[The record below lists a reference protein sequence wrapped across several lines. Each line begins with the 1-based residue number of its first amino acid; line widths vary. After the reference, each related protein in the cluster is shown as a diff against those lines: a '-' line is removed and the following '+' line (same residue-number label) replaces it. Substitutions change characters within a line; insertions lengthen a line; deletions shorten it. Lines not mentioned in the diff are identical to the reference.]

1 MPKPPPKRPSPSGAQ
16 RARSPDRG
24 PRDARRSDARGA
36 QASSRDRYEGPFRRD
51 RQERPKPA
59 RPFEPGRR
67 ERRSLS
73 HVGGPVSFQG
83 GTEDEQSAIRA
94 ALDVSADEMSVMQDV
109 HGFHSYPARL
119 HPVTARRLIEGLSK
133 PGARVL
139 DPFCGSGTV
148 VAEARAL
155 GRVAL
160 GSDLNPL
167 AVELAWLKSRGPTER
182 EVEQLLASAERIAEV
197 AEERR
202 LRKAEPYVRY
212 GAEDRDRYPIHVL
225 LELDS
230 IAHGIGLLPK
240 TEQTRILRL
249 VVSSI
254 LTKVAYS
261 EGDTT
266 RQKAPR
272 RLPSGFTIGLFL
284 EKVRELCERFAAYR
298 TRIGDRA
305 PRATVANVDARDIE
319 GLETG
324 SIDLIVTSPPY
335 PGVYDYL
342 DHHIH
347 RLRWLGL
354 KPSRL
359 QEQEIGSRRNYR
371 RLRFDEASQL
381 WAEEMGYCLREMRR
395 VLASDGRAVVIVAD
409 SVIDRQAFRAD
420 AAFADIAQKHGLDV
434 KVIASQERP
443 LFLYGAEEVFDETP
457 RSEHLMVLRP
467 AERPPRAK
475 RGPEAPDQEAPR
487 APSRTLPRS
496 PGAPPAAPRPRR
508 VVSQR
513 EPAPRKKGAPSDPA
527 APRRKARRP

>member
-1 MPKPPPKRPSPSGAQ
+1 MQKPPPKRRAEAGSGKKPSP
-16 RARSPDRG
+16 RG
-24 PRDARRSDARGA
+24 RPAAE
-36 QASSRDRYEGPFRRD
+36 RYEGTFRRD
-51 RQERPKPA
+51 RPAREKPQ

-67 ERRSLS
+67 ERRALS
-73 HVGGPVSFQG
+73 HVGGAVTFQG
-83 GTEDEQSAIRA
+83 GTADEQAAIKS
-94 ALDVSADEMSVMQDV
+94 ALDVSADEMSVMKDV

-119 HPVTARRLIEGLSK
+119 HPLTAHRLIEGLSK
-133 PGARVL
+133 PGARVF

-148 VAEARAL
+148 IAEARAL

-167 AVELAWLKSRGPTER
+167 AVELSWLKSRGPTAR
-182 EVEQLLASAERIAEV
+182 EVEQLLASAERIAEM

-202 LRKAEPYVRY
+202 VRKAEPYVRY
-212 GAEDRDRYPIHVL
+212 GADDRERYPIHVL

-240 TEQTRILRL
+240 TEQSRILRL

-272 RLPSGFTIGLFL
+272 RLPSGFTIGLFM
-284 EKVRELCERFAAYR
+284 EKTRELCERFAAYR
-298 TRIGDRA
+298 DRIGDRA
-305 PRATVANVDARDIE
+305 PRATVATADARAVE
-319 GLETG
+319 GLETA

-342 DHHIH
+342 EHHIH

-354 KPSRL
+354 KPGFL
-359 QEQEIGSRRNYR
+359 QEQEIGSRRGYR
-371 RLRFDEASQL
+371 HLRFDEAVEL
-381 WAEEMGYCLREMRR
+381 WREEMGASLREMRR
-395 VLASDGRAVVIVAD
+395 LLANDGRGVVIVAD

-420 AAFADIAQKHGLDV
+420 EAFAAIAGQSGLEV

-443 LFLYGAEEVFDETP
+443 IFLYGAEAAFDEAP
-457 RSEHLMVLRP
+457 RREHLIVVRP
-467 AERPPRAK
+467 GERPRRAK
-475 RGPEAPDQEAPR
+475 QSPEARDREEPR
-487 APSRTLPRS
+487 APSRTLARS
-496 PGAPPAAPRPRR
+496 PDAPPKDPTRRRIVSGREPAAP
-508 VVSQR
+508 
-513 EPAPRKKGAPSDPA
+513 KKGAPSGRA
-527 APRRKARRP
+527 SPRRTARRP